1 MTDDRLDR
9 TIEAELFMLDFNGRL
24 EDSERFARS
33 PEGAALLRLVADER
47 QRAEEMQA
55 ALGGLRRQVS
65 EQDKRGRTHT
75 VLLWGIVVMQA
86 LYFNGYLP
94 FW

>member
-1 MTDDRLDR
+1 MTDDRLDP

-24 EDSERFARS
+24 EESERFAKS

-55 ALGGLRRQVS
+55 ALGSLRQQMA
-65 EQDKRGRTHT
+65 EQEKRSRTQT
-75 VLLWGIVVMQA
+75 GLLWAIVTILT
-86 LYFNGYLP
+86 LYINGYLP

>member
-1 MTDDRLDR
+1 MTDDRLDP

-24 EDSERFARS
+24 EESERFAKS

-47 QRAEEMQA
+47 QRAEETKA
-55 ALGGLRRQVS
+55 ALGALRRQVT
-65 EQDKRGRTHT
+65 EQERRGRNQT
-75 VLLWGIVVMQA
+75 VLLWGIVAMLA
-86 LYFNGYLP
+86 LYINGYLP